1 LAIVGRAAQ
10 YDRMGKGLMLV
21 DVQRNMLD
29 GEGAI
34 EGAVAFREALSG
46 LLERA
51 REAGVPVVHVKN
63 DGAEGDPD
71 EPGTNGWEFVFTPLP
86 GEPVVRKNV
95 GDTFQANPALAD
107 VLRAMGVDSL
117 VVVGLQS
124 EYCIRDT
131 TRGALLRGLEVVL
144 PSDGHATYDTEEPAS
159 AISARITGELADDG
173 VTIVELAK
181 VDFGG

>member
-1 LAIVGRAAQ
+1 
-10 YDRMGKGLMLV
+10 MLV

-29 GEGAI
+29 GETAI

-46 LLERA
+46 LLDRA

-71 EPGTNGWEFVFTPLP
+71 EPGTNGWELVFAPLP

-117 VVVGLQS
+117 VIVGLQS

-131 TRGALLRGLEVVL
+131 CRGALLRGLEVVL
-144 PSDGHATYDTEEPAS
+144 PADGHATYDTEEESAS
-159 AISARITGELADDG
+159 GISARVTGELADDG
-173 VTIVELAK
+173 VTITDLAA
-181 VDFGG
+181 VDFRD